1 MGMEICYYDKKHLF
15 DVYLSDKEF
24 YLESKNY
31 DKGKIFS
38 TKQLP
43 WGNLV

>member
-1 MGMEICYYDKKHLF
+1 MGTEICHYDKKHLF

-31 DKGKIFS
+31 DKGKPFPQNNYPGAI
-38 TKQLP
+38 
-43 WGNLV
+43 

>member
-1 MGMEICYYDKKHLF
+1 MIKKHLF

-31 DKGKIFS
+31 DKGKTLSQNNYPGAI
-38 TKQLP
+38 
-43 WGNLV
+43 